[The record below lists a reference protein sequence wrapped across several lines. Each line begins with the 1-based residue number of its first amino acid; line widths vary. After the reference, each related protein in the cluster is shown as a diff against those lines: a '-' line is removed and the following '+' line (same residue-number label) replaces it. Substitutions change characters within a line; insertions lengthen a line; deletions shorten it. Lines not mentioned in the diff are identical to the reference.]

1 MAGDYIQKTLGVG
14 KPVVVSRNPFSL
26 WEKPIDWES
35 KKMNH
40 LLFVGRVEYRKGLQ
54 TLLQALDEMGEAA
67 KGLTLRVVG
76 HMHTPTRDVD
86 RRCLEYFQAHLD
98 NRAGTGNYTLEYA
111 GPAAHADMPGHYDWA
126 GIQVMPSLMDNYPYV
141 ALEGLSR
148 GCFVIGSEVGGIPEI
163 IDRPERGLLFAS
175 ENSTLLAE
183 KIRECRRREQEISEG
198 RRKMAEEIRSEFALE
213 SCYRRLMEVYGAD
226 LSQRTQG

>member
-1 MAGDYIQKTLGVG
+1 
-14 KPVVVSRNPFSL
+14 
-26 WEKPIDWES
+26 
-35 KKMNH
+35 
-40 LLFVGRVEYRKGLQ
+40 
-54 TLLQALDEMGEAA
+54 
-67 KGLTLRVVG
+67 
-76 HMHTPTRDVD
+76 
-86 RRCLEYFQAHLD
+86 
-98 NRAGTGNYTLEYA
+98 
-111 GPAAHADMPGHYDWA
+111 
-126 GIQVMPSLMDNYPYV
+126 MDNYPYV

-175 ENSTLLAE
+175 ENSTQLAE